1 MTYAKVAASVATQ
14 MNLSN
19 TPHNVTV
26 ETATALID
34 LLVGL
39 GCPNQIVTQ
48 NLSSGTLPRKRETI
62 APLQSSII

>member
-39 GCPNQIVTQ
+39 GCPNQIVTL
-48 NLSSGTLPRKRETI
+48 NSSGTLPRKRETI

>member
-1 MTYAKVAASVATQ
+1 

-48 NLSSGTLPRKRETI
+48 NSSSGTLPRKRETI